1 MTQKLTGM
9 TGDGISILVHGMCNF
24 SDLPLYVCSIDYLFA
39 TRCLHKN
46 LQGDDALAGEFDDY
60 VVLNCCDES
69 GNCETGERRGSYE
82 KWAWF

>member
-39 TRCLHKN
+39 TRCLHQN
-46 LQGDDALAGEFDDY
+46 LQGDDAIKPGEY
-60 VVLNCCDES
+60 STLL
-69 GNCETGERRGSYE
+69 
-82 KWAWF
+82 K

>member
-1 MTQKLTGM
+1 MGIKVK
-9 TGDGISILVHGMCNF
+9 GISQAKKHLNNVFN
-24 SDLPLYVCSIDYLFA
+24 
-39 TRCLHKN
+39 
-46 LQGDDALAGEFDDY
+46 DALAGEFYDY